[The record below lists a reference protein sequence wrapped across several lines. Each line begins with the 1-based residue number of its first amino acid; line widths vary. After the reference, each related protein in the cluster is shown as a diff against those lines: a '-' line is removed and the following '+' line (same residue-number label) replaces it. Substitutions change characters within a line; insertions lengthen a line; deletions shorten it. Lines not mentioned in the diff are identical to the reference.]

1 MIDKYN
7 NKNINDDYDYNIV
20 LVREECFG
28 GGAHAHA
35 YLIYLNKIK
44 AFKYSNYLTERSGG
58 WMRAGKLIT
67 TSLDLVNYI
76 F

>member
-58 WMRAGKLIT
+58 
-67 TSLDLVNYI
+67 
-76 F
+76 